1 MNSKSFLSSSS
12 TLAEGL
18 DLMAAPMEDVVGKKF
33 PLDDEEK
40 ELKLRLEAIPSL
52 ALIFFPNIPFALVPK
67 QGDVVVRPWTR
78 ESLMPI
84 AMLRPACCALHAA
97 PSTAQQTQEDQD
109 KDLHFHAVFYG
120 CSYIRDCYG

>member
-52 ALIFFPNIPFALVPK
+52 ALIFSLTSLHTSSQTRRCRCQALN
-67 QGDVVVRPWTR
+67 QGIFDAHRN
-78 ESLMPI
+78 
-84 AMLRPACCALHAA
+84 AA

>member
-52 ALIFFPNIPFALVPK
+52 ALIFSLTSLHTSSHNQRTAETLSPGSLLPK
-67 QGDVVVRPWTR
+67 AFEPL
-78 ESLMPI
+78 SSP
-84 AMLRPACCALHAA
+84 
-97 PSTAQQTQEDQD
+97 
-109 KDLHFHAVFYG
+109 
-120 CSYIRDCYG
+120 

>member
-1 MNSKSFLSSSS
+1 MDFHFFCHFSPRKQTRKLPEQTRKSAEQTRKFPEWISDSFLCIFRQFKLKIALFESWLKGCTVNMNSKSFLSSSS

-52 ALIFFPNIPFALVPK
+52 ALIFFPNIP
-67 QGDVVVRPWTR
+67 
-78 ESLMPI
+78 S
-84 AMLRPACCALHAA
+84 H
-97 PSTAQQTQEDQD
+97 
-109 KDLHFHAVFYG
+109 
-120 CSYIRDCYG
+120 